1 MGRYVIRRLLW
12 AVVLLFAVS
21 FITFLVFYIFPA
33 SDPALARAGK
43 QPTDELIE
51 LIRHQ
56 LKLDQPWYA
65 QYWHYMSRLILHAD
79 FGRSFIGSA
88 PPVRAELFSRFPTTI
103 YLALGAAIVWL
114 AIGIPIGVVSAVKR
128 GRFADRAAMVFALI
142 GISAPVY
149 WFGLVM
155 LALFANDVGVVK
167 LFPGVAA
174 CVDFHP
180 IRCGPAFLLPW
191 FVLALAFSATYA
203 RFTRSSLLD
212 TFREDYIR
220 TARAKGLS
228 ERRVVFKHAM
238 RGALTPLVSIF
249 GLDVAGLLGG
259 AILTETVFNLP
270 GLGRYAYTAISNG
283 DLPAIQ
289 GTVLFGALF
298 IVTAN
303 LIVDIVYGI
312 LDPRVRYS

>member
-1 MGRYVIRRLLW
+1 MGRYIIRRLLW
-12 AVVLLFAVS
+12 AIVLIFAVS

-43 QPTDELIE
+43 QPTPQLVEI
-51 LIRHQ
+51 IRKN
-56 LKLDQPWYA
+56 LGLDKPWYV
-65 QYWHYMSRLILHAD
+65 QYTRYMGDLLRHGSFGDSYLGSRT
-79 FGRSFIGSA
+79 
-88 PPVRAELFSRFPTTI
+88 PVRNEIFGRFPTTA
-103 YLALGAAIVWL
+103 YLAVGAALVWL
-114 AIGIPIGVVSAVKR
+114 AMGIPIGIISAVKR
-128 GRFADRAAMVFALI
+128 GKIPDRAAMGFALF

-155 LALFANDVGVVK
+155 LYLFANDVGLVK
-167 LFPGVAA
+167 IFPGSGT
-174 CVDFHP
+174 CIDFNP
-180 IRCGPAFLLPW
+180 IRCAGSFILPW

-203 RFTRSSLLD
+203 RFTRSSLLE

-228 ERRVVFKHAM
+228 EKRVIFKHAM
-238 RGALTPLVSIF
+238 RGALTPIVSIF

-259 AILTETVFNLP
+259 AVLTETVFNLP
-270 GLGRYAYTAISNG
+270 GLGRYAVNASGFG

-298 IVTAN
+298 IVMAN